1 MKSLQMLLRV
11 VLALAILLQGSFG
24 VGSAYAEARSGH
36 HGHASPTAEGH
47 PAKCPCCP
55 KSSDV
60 DCASFCALV
69 ALPAAISPVFPKIV
83 AADAPVGGSAR
94 WIGAAVDRPLR
105 PPIA

>member
-69 ALPAAISPVFPKIV
+69 ALPAL
-83 AADAPVGGSAR
+83 DAHTRLLFGRSLAYQVTEKR
-94 WIGAAVDRPLR
+94 V
-105 PPIA
+105 